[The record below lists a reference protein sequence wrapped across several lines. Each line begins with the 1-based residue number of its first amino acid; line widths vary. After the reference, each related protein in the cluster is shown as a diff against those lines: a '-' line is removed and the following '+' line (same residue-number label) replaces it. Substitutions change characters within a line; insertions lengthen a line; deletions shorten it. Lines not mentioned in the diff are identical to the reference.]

1 MDNESNP
8 TLHVGTAAFSLPPK
22 GRSEDRD
29 EQEKQG
35 SPKRQKRD
43 EVAEEFKNEE
53 NINIDEGDNSEE
65 RHEETQEKKMEVL
78 MDTTSN
84 AQECD
89 SKNAENDSSSH
100 SSYDS
105 NHDDN
110 NSDFIDKPHMAT
122 NPVKS
127 SENSEEEIEENASKT
142 GQVNPEMLATLKER
156 NAGSKTIYTKNLS
169 YSVERADLEILFK
182 DCGEIVDVR
191 LHTDYEGRF
200 RGFGHVEFATEEA
213 VLKALKLNNTEL
225 LRCRIRIGVA
235 PARRKCTPN
244 RSFHVNYFSNKY
256 QGSERIQPVRCSK
269 ISEDCE
275 QETEEKDSKAV
286 QKIPKVL
293 DTWKQQNATSKT
305 ICARNLSYSVESDDI
320 EILFKECGEI
330 VDIRL
335 QTDHEGRS
343 RGFGY
348 VQFATTEAAQKA
360 LELDNTKWF
369 GRWISVVLAQ
379 EKGEYASNRSFSNW
393 SNSFNKCE
401 RIEPFKRTGSSEYCE
416 EDTEGKVLKDPWKSS
431 SWLATM
437 KEENASSKTIYVK
450 NLSYRVEQ
458 ADVEFFFKECGEI
471 IDVRLHR
478 DNEGRLKGFGHIEFA
493 TAEAALK
500 ALELDNTELLRRCIG
515 VEIARGKGE
524 HTWNRSNSFQKHE
537 RFQPMKTTEYSEDC
551 EEEIEKKAHES
562 PHESPKM
569 LPTLKEQN
577 ASSNTIYVGNLSCG
591 VEQADVENLF
601 KECGGIVYV
610 HPHTDHEGRPKGFL
624 HVEFSTAEAA
634 QKALVLDHTELFG
647 RPIRVELAREKS
659 YSYSK
664 SHWSNS
670 FQSLA
675 VYVKGFDCSL
685 MEEEIK
691 ANLEEHFGSCGEI
704 TRISI
709 PKFYDSGAFKGFAV
723 LDFKDLDS
731 VKRALELDQTEIGGY
746 TLLVEKARARRDN
759 QSVDGTRGGGRDGNG
774 SNKGV
779 GWGESGG
786 WHSGGVSFVGEDKFE
801 GGCGVG
807 SRDM

>member
-43 EVAEEFKNEE
+43 EVAEEFKNEFQE

-458 ADVEFFFKECGEI
+458 ADVE
-471 IDVRLHR
+471 
-478 DNEGRLKGFGHIEFA
+478 
-493 TAEAALK
+493 
-500 ALELDNTELLRRCIG
+500 
-515 VEIARGKGE
+515 
-524 HTWNRSNSFQKHE
+524 
-537 RFQPMKTTEYSEDC
+537 
-551 EEEIEKKAHES
+551 
-562 PHESPKM
+562 
-569 LPTLKEQN
+569 
-577 ASSNTIYVGNLSCG
+577 
-591 VEQADVENLF
+591 NLF

-786 WHSGGVSFVGEDKFE
+786 WHSGGGWHSLFF
-801 GGCGVG
+801 
-807 SRDM
+807 S

>member
-286 QKIPKVL
+286 QKI
-293 DTWKQQNATSKT
+293 
-305 ICARNLSYSVESDDI
+305 
-320 EILFKECGEI
+320 
-330 VDIRL
+330 
-335 QTDHEGRS
+335 
-343 RGFGY
+343 
-348 VQFATTEAAQKA
+348 A

-786 WHSGGVSFVGEDKFE
+786 WHSGGGWHSLFF
-801 GGCGVG
+801 
-807 SRDM
+807 S

>member
-43 EVAEEFKNEE
+43 EVAEEFKNEFQE

-286 QKIPKVL
+286 QKI
-293 DTWKQQNATSKT
+293 
-305 ICARNLSYSVESDDI
+305 
-320 EILFKECGEI
+320 
-330 VDIRL
+330 
-335 QTDHEGRS
+335 
-343 RGFGY
+343 
-348 VQFATTEAAQKA
+348 A

-562 PHESPKM
+562 PHES
-569 LPTLKEQN
+569 E
-577 ASSNTIYVGNLSCG
+577 
-591 VEQADVENLF
+591 
-601 KECGGIVYV
+601 
-610 HPHTDHEGRPKGFL
+610 
-624 HVEFSTAEAA
+624 
-634 QKALVLDHTELFG
+634 
-647 RPIRVELAREKS
+647 
-659 YSYSK
+659 
-664 SHWSNS
+664 
-670 FQSLA
+670 
-675 VYVKGFDCSL
+675 
-685 MEEEIK
+685 
-691 ANLEEHFGSCGEI
+691 
-704 TRISI
+704 
-709 PKFYDSGAFKGFAV
+709 
-723 LDFKDLDS
+723 
-731 VKRALELDQTEIGGY
+731 
-746 TLLVEKARARRDN
+746 TLLQLSYCYPEIFK
-759 QSVDGTRGGGRDGNG
+759 
-774 SNKGV
+774 
-779 GWGESGG
+779 W
-786 WHSGGVSFVGEDKFE
+786 W
-801 GGCGVG
+801 
-807 SRDM
+807 

>member
-8 TLHVGTAAFSLPPK
+8 TLHVGTAAFSLLPK

-35 SPKRQKRD
+35 SPKKQKRD
-43 EVAEEFKNEE
+43 KVAEEFKNEFQE

-65 RHEETQEKKMEVL
+65 RYEETQEKKMEVL
-78 MDTTSN
+78 
-84 AQECD
+84 
-89 SKNAENDSSSH
+89 
-100 SSYDS
+100 
-105 NHDDN
+105 
-110 NSDFIDKPHMAT
+110 
-122 NPVKS
+122 PVKS

-142 GQVNPEMLATLKER
+142 GQPEMLATLKER
-156 NAGSKTIYTKNLS
+156 SAGSKTIYTKNLS
-169 YSVERADLEILFK
+169 YSVERADLENLFK
-182 DCGEIVDVR
+182 ECGEIVDVR

-213 VLKALKLNNTEL
+213 ALKALKLNNTEL
-225 LRCRIRIGVA
+225 LRCRIRVGVA
-235 PARRKCTPN
+235 PARRKYTPN

-256 QGSERIQPVRCSK
+256 QGSERIQPVRCSE

-275 QETEEKDSKAV
+275 ETEEKDSKAV

-305 ICARNLSYSVESDDI
+305 ICARNLSYSMEIDDM

-343 RGFGY
+343 RGFGH

-369 GRWISVVLAQ
+369 GRCISVGIAQ

-393 SNSFNKCE
+393 SNSFNKRE
-401 RIEPFKRTGSSEYCE
+401 RIEPFKRTWSSEYCE
-416 EDTEGKVLKDPWKSS
+416 EDIEGKALKDPWKSS
-431 SWLATM
+431 RLLATM

-458 ADVEFFFKECGEI
+458 ADLENFFKECGEI

-478 DNEGRLKGFGHIEFA
+478 DNEGRLKGYAHIEFA
-493 TAEAALK
+493 TVEAALK

-515 VEIARGKGE
+515 VQIARGKGE

-537 RFQPMKTTEYSEDC
+537 RFQPMKATEHSEDC
-551 EEEIEKKAHES
+551 QEEIEKKAHES
-562 PHESPKM
+562 PHESPKT
-569 LPTLKEQN
+569 LATLKEQN
-577 ASSNTIYVGNLSCG
+577 ASSKTIYVGNLSCG

-610 HPHTDHEGRPKGFL
+610 HPHTDHEGRPKGFV

-634 QKALVLDHTELFG
+634 QKALVLDRTELFG

-659 YSYSK
+659 YSYSR

-670 FQSLA
+670 FQKGERIQSLTA
-675 VYVKGFDCSL
+675 YVKGFDCSL

-691 ANLEEHFGSCGEI
+691 ANLEEHFGCCGEI

-746 TLLVEKARARRDN
+746 TLLVEKARPRRDN
-759 QSVDGTRGGGRDGNG
+759 QSVDGIRGGGRDGNG

-786 WHSGGVSFVGEDKFE
+786 GGWHSGDKFE

-807 SRDM
+807 SGDMRGNASVDL

>member
-286 QKIPKVL
+286 QKI
-293 DTWKQQNATSKT
+293 
-305 ICARNLSYSVESDDI
+305 
-320 EILFKECGEI
+320 
-330 VDIRL
+330 
-335 QTDHEGRS
+335 
-343 RGFGY
+343 
-348 VQFATTEAAQKA
+348 A

>member
-43 EVAEEFKNEE
+43 EVAEEFKNEFQE

-458 ADVEFFFKECGEI
+458 ADVE
-471 IDVRLHR
+471 
-478 DNEGRLKGFGHIEFA
+478 
-493 TAEAALK
+493 
-500 ALELDNTELLRRCIG
+500 
-515 VEIARGKGE
+515 
-524 HTWNRSNSFQKHE
+524 
-537 RFQPMKTTEYSEDC
+537 
-551 EEEIEKKAHES
+551 
-562 PHESPKM
+562 
-569 LPTLKEQN
+569 
-577 ASSNTIYVGNLSCG
+577 
-591 VEQADVENLF
+591 NLF